1 MGRALRGA
9 AALVWALCAAAQ
21 LAPALGGDRVS
32 GAGRARPGA
41 WRARSAAPGYN
52 VVLVVMDDLRSFETD
67 PLAVAPNMKALAAR
81 GVSFRN
87 AQTEK
92 SDCAP
97 SRLAMLSGRR
107 VDALRVWDFA
117 PEFRKFNPRL
127 LTLPGLARRAG
138 YTTRSIGK
146 VLDPRSFTA
155 AERGDQCPPS
165 NLNNSACS
173 WDLVVNVAKEA
184 PSRCGMPKLYPYPSA
199 RQARAGELGVHTF
212 ADADE
217 PYAMDACVAK
227 IAVAHMGEL
236 AAAGSPFFLAVGLVA
251 THLPWIAPQSVA
263 ALFSNATLPD
273 ARVWSSIAQASKALP
288 FFHNES
294 SYLSWTN
301 SNELTQYK
309 RWPPNKADWVRA
321 YYASLAWMDQQVGR
335 IIRAVDALREP
346 VRDKTLVL
354 LWSDNGVHMG
364 EHETWLK
371 KTVFDRANTVPLIVL
386 PPTQFRAANPG
397 WRAGRVV
404 SAPVQSTDIMPTLLD
419 MLEIPDVLGG
429 DGLPQSRAG
438 TSLVPLM
445 LGQLAFVRQAAV
457 SQYWSHRTE
466 NKRTI
471 MAYSIRTMRHRFIA
485 YFPFKSSTKG
495 NGLQYDPAR
504 AFAAYLEL
512 YDYSKDGAYEKVNRV
527 NDTGYVAIK
536 QRFLDMI
543 AQRTDRD
550 WNDGIGIA
558 PFDL

>member
-1 MGRALRGA
+1 MGRALRGVA
-9 AALVWALCAAAQ
+9 TLVWALWAAAQ
-21 LAPALGGDRVS
+21 LAPALGDDRAS
-32 GAGRARPGA
+32 GARPGA

-52 VVLVVMDDLRSFETD
+52 VVLVVLDDLRSFETD
-67 PLAVAPNMKALAAR
+67 PLAVAPTMKALAAR

-87 AQTEK
+87 AQAEK

-127 LTLPGLARRAG
+127 LTLPGLARKAG
-138 YTTRSIGK
+138 YTTRSVGK
-146 VLDPRSFTA
+146 VLDPRNFAA
-155 AERGDQCPPS
+155 AERGDQCPGAGGK
-165 NLNNSACS
+165 ACS

-184 PSRCGMPKLYPYPSA
+184 PSRCGVRTLYPYPSA
-199 RQARAGELGVHTF
+199 RTARAGELGVHTF

-217 PYAMDACVAK
+217 PYATDACVAK
-227 IAVAHMGEL
+227 IAVAHLGEL
-236 AAAGSPFFLAVGLVA
+236 AAAGGPFFLAVGLVA

-263 ALFSNATLPD
+263 ALFRNATLPD
-273 ARVWSSIAQASKALP
+273 ARVWSSIAQAATALP
-288 FFHNES
+288 FFLNES
-294 SYLSWTN
+294 SSLSWTN

-335 IIRAVDALREP
+335 IVDAVDALSAP
-346 VRDKTLVL
+346 VRDKTLLL
-354 LWSDNGVHMG
+354 LWSDNGMHMG

-386 PPTQFRAANPG
+386 PPSQFRAANPG
-397 WRAGRVV
+397 WRAGRVI

-419 MLEIPDVLGG
+419 MLNIPDVLGG

-445 LGQLAFVRQAAV
+445 LGQLAFVRQAAI
-457 SQYWSHRTE
+457 SQYWGHNTKT
-466 NKRTI
+466 KRTI
-471 MAYSIRTMRHRFIA
+471 MGYSIRTVRHRFIA
-485 YFPFKSSTKG
+485 YFPFESSTKG

-504 AFAAYLEL
+504 ALAAYLEL

-527 NDTGYVAIK
+527 NDTGYAVIK

-550 WNDGIGIA
+550 WTNGIGIA